1 MKKLFIMTLVSATIF
16 FSCNKFDLLKELKEG
31 KEAPENLCPV
41 VAESAVPQAVR
52 DSFKIRYPSTGVTTW
67 FNKDGV
73 AFCASFLSSG
83 VEKLAQFSNDG
94 SFVKEEIETHQE
106 GEHEDSTTTAGG
118 KLSGGC
124 ECETDNEKD

>member
-1 MKKLFIMTLVSATIF
+1 MKKLFILTLVSATIF
-16 FSCNKFDLLKELKEG
+16 FSCKKEG

-52 DSFKIRYPSTGVTTW
+52 DSFKSRYPSTVVITW

-83 VEKLAQFSNDG
+83 VDKLAQFSNDG
-94 SFVKEEIETHQE
+94 SFVKEELESHQE
-106 GEHEDSTTTAGG
+106 GEHEDSTATGG
-118 KLSGGC
+118 KINGGC
-124 ECETDNEKD
+124 ECETADNEKD